1 MAKPR
6 FGGLPPR
13 YTFFLN
19 PYTDYRFTRCPN
31 CDQPTRLRKFVLFIH
46 VDPDHLLSMGKTCRF
61 CPKCEWLI
69 AHQDE
74 VEAELVTLFSRLDPK
89 AIGNDYLIVGTVDR
103 KVWRE
108 GLQRPKTIDE
118 VLPASRVADFK
129 DVRRVEVRPAGW
141 YPVDES

>member
-13 YTFFLN
+13 YTFVLN

-74 VEAELVTLFSRLDPK
+74 VESELAILFNRLDPK
-89 AIGNDYLIVGTVDR
+89 ALGNDYLIIGTLER

-108 GLQRPKTIDE
+108 GLRHPKTINE
-118 VLPASRVADFK
+118 ILPHVADFK
-129 DVRRVEVRPAGW
+129 EVRRVEVRPAGW
-141 YPVDES
+141 YPAEE

>member
-74 VEAELVTLFSRLDPK
+74 VESELAILFNRLDPK
-89 AIGNDYLIVGTVDR
+89 ALGNDYLIIGTVER

-108 GLQRPKTIDE
+108 GLRRPKIINE
-118 VLPASRVADFK
+118 ILPHVADFK
-129 DVRRVEVRPAGW
+129 EVRRVEVRPAGW
-141 YPVDES
+141 YSAEK